1 MSVELILFGVIAL
14 VFVLD
19 FLLKGFKKKKT
30 ENNSVTDEVSTLINQ
45 TVLNKRAIW
54 LSFLYSFLLSII
66 VSPTIYVLKDY
77 LIYNDLSKDNLQ
89 LLFEVFLF
97 DRFNTAVLYFL
108 LSFFVFLF
116 AFNIRRLYSF
126 RKFFSNY
133 FIYFSKYLISRK
145 KNTTLFLISN
155 ILLKVLIHYIFYP
168 SSKNLG
174 YYFEVIFQDRI
185 IIFLFSLLTTSFFA
199 WYFNDRIKAR

>member
-108 LSFFVFLF
+108 LSFFVILF

-168 SSKNLG
+168 SPISLG
-174 YYFEVIFQDRI
+174 YYFE
-185 IIFLFSLLTTSFFA
+185 
-199 WYFNDRIKAR
+199 

>member
-77 LIYNDLSKDNLQ
+77 LIYNDLSKENLQ
-89 LLFEVFLF
+89 LLIEVFLF

-108 LSFFVFLF
+108 LSFFVILF

-168 SSKNLG
+168 SSKSLG
-174 YYFEVIFQDRI
+174 YYFEVVFQDRT
-185 IIFLFSLLTTSFFA
+185 IIFVFSFLSTSFFA